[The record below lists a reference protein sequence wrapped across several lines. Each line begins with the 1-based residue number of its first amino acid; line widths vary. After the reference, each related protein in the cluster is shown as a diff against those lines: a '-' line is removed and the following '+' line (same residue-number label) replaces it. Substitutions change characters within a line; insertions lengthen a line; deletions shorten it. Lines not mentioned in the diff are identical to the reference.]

1 MMQSAPKAS
10 WYQRAGAT
18 LIDALLLSAVG
29 LAVGIALSAGGTSS
43 QDATLAIYAVVFSA
57 SLIYSPILMARE
69 GDANGQTIGKRALK
83 IRVVHADG
91 HPMTLSRGLLRDGVG
106 KAILGIIPLYTV
118 ADVLLP
124 LFDVDRQAIHDKVGS
139 TYVVDAEQVPVL
151 THRSSEGFAPPS
163 SHEPWSAP
171 PPPPPSAPM
180 PPPAAEPAPAPAA
193 QPTPP
198 PTPAAQPTPP
208 PAPSPDLGGFAP
220 PAPPRQPAPAEEEEE
235 VQRGPFGPS
244 YD

>member
-10 WYQRAGAT
+10 WSQRAGAT
-18 LIDALLLSAVG
+18 LIDALLVSAVG

-43 QDATLAIYAVVFSA
+43 QDVTLAIYAVVFSA
-57 SLIYSPILMARE
+57 SLVYSPILMARE

-124 LFDVDRQAIHDKVGS
+124 LMDADKQAIHDKVGS

-151 THRSSEGFAPPS
+151 THRSSDGFAPPS
-163 SHEPWSAP
+163 PPEPPPAP
-171 PPPPPSAPM
+171 PPPP
-180 PPPAAEPAPAPAA
+180 E
-193 QPTPP
+193 
-198 PTPAAQPTPP
+198 
-208 PAPSPDLGGFAP
+208 LGGFAP
-220 PAPPRQPAPAEEEEE
+220 PAPPPSPSPSKEEE
-235 VQRGPFGPS
+235 QRGPFGPS